1 MAMRVR
7 WVLAVDNVRRSLLR
21 IDLCALVLSLP
32 KKPRVGRLVG
42 KIIGVWGV
50 GRFGH
55 RRGRPI
61 PYSGAMVCAVHEAGC
76 GVRS

>member
-7 WVLAVDNVRRSLLR
+7 WGLAVDNVRRSLLW
-21 IDLCALVLSLP
+21 IDLRALVLSLP

-42 KIIGVWGV
+42 NFIGVWGA
-50 GRFGH
+50 GRFGR

-61 PYSGAMVCAVHEAGC
+61 PYNGAEVYAAHGAGC